1 MCVRACAMLV
11 SVCECLCVC
20 ECLWVCVFRC
30 VFVCAHVCTCVSVSV
45 TLPSGTYPKG
55 KVPGEEFVLLT
66 TRSVWI
72 PVAGEVRLPEGASCL
87 NRGPLRGAWMAQLVE
102 RLTLAQATIS
112 QFLSSSPASGSVPTA
127 RSLEPAS
134 HSVSPSLSSSPPLS
148 LCLSKIKIKK
158 IK

>member
-1 MCVRACAMLV
+1 MCGRVRCLCLCV
-11 SVCECLCVC
+11 SVCECLC
-20 ECLWVCVFRC
+20 LCVFQC

-45 TLPSGTYPKG
+45 TLSSGTYPKG

-66 TRSVWI
+66 TRGVWI
-72 PVAGEVRLPEGASCL
+72 PVAGEARLPEGASCL

-134 HSVSPSLSSSPPLS
+134 HSVSPSLSLCPSPAHTLS
-148 LCLSKIKIKK
+148 LKNK
-158 IK
+158 